1 MEYPTE
7 FPEFFIAHRAGGA
20 IYKNF
25 NHSQL
30 IFEVKRLKVWPD
42 CIGPWASHGP
52 LLFSERVVASAQES
66 GVSGLIARRAKLEF
80 LKAKTQNPTDP
91 PWDYYAI
98 EVSGE
103 MDFAIEVFERIES
116 KGAILGYKRRYV
128 TKNCDDPRL
137 RYCAQGFFNYKRF
150 LPRKDAWD
158 GCDCFRG
165 QAMGFLFGAFG
176 CTRRFLELAHENR
189 WTNIA
194 FGLLDSLDGGNVDH
208 LTRSWPP
215 ESWTPP
221 DNRLIL

>member
-150 LPRKDAWD
+150 L
-158 GCDCFRG
+158 
-165 QAMGFLFGAFG
+165 
-176 CTRRFLELAHENR
+176 
-189 WTNIA
+189 
-194 FGLLDSLDGGNVDH
+194 LLDAHGGSSSSHTKTDGQTLRLDFWTAWTEVM
-208 LTRSWPP
+208 LT
-215 ESWTPP
+215 
-221 DNRLIL
+221 ILLVLGHRNHGLRRITD